1 MKRGE
6 WITEENLIAEYVKLA
21 EAYQA
26 LSQKLGIAFVNA
38 GQWNVCLAFDG
49 VHFTEAGHRAFAEGF
64 YAYLTK

>member
-6 WITEENLIAEYVKLA
+6 RITEENLIAESVKLA

-38 GQWNVCLAFDG
+38 GRGMSALLSMASISQKQD
-49 VHFTEAGHRAFAEGF
+49 TEPLPRGSMRI
-64 YAYLTK
+64 

>member
-6 WITEENLIAEYVKLA
+6 WVTEENLIAESVKLA

-38 GQWNVCLAFDG
+38 G
-49 VHFTEAGHRAFAEGF
+49 
-64 YAYLTK
+64 